1 MRVGIGFDVHRLVEG
16 RRLFLG
22 GVEIPH
28 PKGLL
33 GHSDGDVLIHAVADA
48 ILGAMA
54 EEDIGTHFPDSDE
67 NLKGMESSRIL
78 RKVREIVE
86 ARGLEVVNIDAVVAA
101 QEPKIAPHR
110 ERIRKSLAGLLNMD
124 EKRVGVRGKTTEG
137 LGFTGRK
144 EGIAVW
150 AVALVQ
156 EKAAENEMAWKGM

>member
-1 MRVGIGFDVHRLVEG
+1 MRVGIGYDVHRLVEG

-28 PKGLL
+28 SKGLL

-48 ILGAMA
+48 ILGAMG
-54 EEDIGTHFPDSDE
+54 EDDIGTHFPDSDE

-78 RKVREIVE
+78 LKVVE
-86 ARGLEVVNIDAVVAA
+86 LAEERGFEVVNIDAVIAA
-101 QEPKIAPHR
+101 QEPKVAPHR
-110 ERIRKSLAGLLNMD
+110 ERIRKNLAGLLNID
-124 EKRVGVRGKTTEG
+124 EKRVGIKGKTTEG

-156 EKAAENEMAWKGM
+156 EKTTDNEMAWRGV